1 MNETSIQNLA
11 RTTGGLRTEAGRLAV
26 LDTALALTLQNA
38 KRLTEKSGRS
48 GDWNSNWLRLW
59 EHAGEILHRL
69 RSLLA
74 DMEGF
79 VERGDEDNL
88 RHAMDAWKSIQ
99 SRDAEMGMALDAIRS
114 EANGMDAGAREDWSA
129 VDSEI
134 TTHLETIHACA
145 LALRVKLELMKDYTK
160 KEVNRV
166 LEGMLSKL
174 PSRAQSD
181 TKDAEAY
188 VQQYRQTI
196 HELDEERHEFGG
208 FMDFIKGLAM
218 WVETPDER
226 MKKKRA
232 HDGGRT

>member
-166 LEGMLSKL
+166 LEGMLSNSPAAPNPTRKT
-174 PSRAQSD
+174 PRHTCSSTARRSTNSTRSGTNSEGSWISSRVSQCGS
-181 TKDAEAY
+181 
-188 VQQYRQTI
+188 
-196 HELDEERHEFGG
+196 RH
-208 FMDFIKGLAM
+208 
-218 WVETPDER
+218 
-226 MKKKRA
+226 
-232 HDGGRT
+232 RTSG